1 VSVKLKPHHELAKVQ
16 AKFASVET
24 LEITGKATLDAQA
37 LGYSLED
44 IVAVVQALE
53 AQDFVKSET
62 AHSPP
67 NSKVWHDTYTIPYDG
82 MNLYLKF
89 AGETLIDVILTSFKE
104 ASK

>member
-1 VSVKLKPHHELAKVQ
+1 MSVKLKPHHELAKVQ

-24 LEITGKATLDAQA
+24 LEITGKATSDAQA

-62 AHSPP
+62 AHNPRD
-67 NSKVWHDTYTIPYDG
+67 SKVWHDTYKIPYDG
-82 MNLYLKF
+82 MDLYLKF
-89 AGETLIDVILTSFKE
+89 AGATLIDVILTSFKE
-104 ASK
+104 I